1 MRYTTNYDI
10 GDRKRG
16 QGINEDSLSLTI
28 FEQGHRDGYLGLTRP
43 PRIRQRTDEDA
54 DDTPVEEDGETDD
67 LAGDDAT
74 PGETDVDA
82 GAEPADVAAAIDQAE
97 ADETAE
103 TANPAADDDTPAE
116 ADQGGDGEAD
126 AAEASED
133 GDDGEATEEGVEQP
147 DEAPELPANRSAGVF
162 VLADGAGGHDAG
174 DVASYIATTVV
185 AENLAPVAIH
195 AARSHPEE
203 FDVDIPPAI
212 QPETMGPEDIQ
223 TGLENAIIKA
233 HREIIRY
240 ADESGTQAYTTVV
253 AGVFVD
259 GHLHLGW
266 VGDSRAYLVNDA
278 REEIVPLTK
287 DHAVVEEWADK
298 GEIDDVEAH
307 VHPDGN
313 QITRALGGSG
323 HEDPDRAMVEVDTRS
338 VRLFA
343 EDTVLATS
351 DGLIDAQTDAPELY
365 QQYVDADRSEE
376 MAETVLDAVVTD
388 EEIRDVL
395 LDADSLDDAA
405 AEYVRLSNERGGK
418 DNISVLLF
426 EDETLPETPSGGV
439 PVRTAD
445 PNVDLS
451 ERDTVIITED

>member
-16 QGINEDSLSLTI
+16 QGINEDSLSVTV
-28 FEQGHRDGYLGLTRP
+28 FEQGHRDGYLGKTRP
-43 PRIRQRTDEDA
+43 PRDGASATGATDAPGDG
-54 DDTPVEEDGETDD
+54 PVSNET
-67 LAGDDAT
+67 GDPD
-74 PGETDVDA
+74 
-82 GAEPADVAAAIDQAE
+82 GAEPADVAAAIDEAE
-97 ADETAE
+97 RDTGAADEAPEDRAAAGDDAE
-103 TANPAADDDTPAE
+103 AADD
-116 ADQGGDGEAD
+116 
-126 AAEASED
+126 
-133 GDDGEATEEGVEQP
+133 EE
-147 DEAPELPANRSAGVF
+147 PELPANRSAGVF

-240 ADESGTQAYTTVV
+240 ADESGTQSYTTVV
-253 AGVFVD
+253 AGVFAD
-259 GHLHLGW
+259 GRLHLGW
-266 VGDSRAYLVNDA
+266 VGDSRAYLVNEA
-278 REEIVPLTK
+278 REEIVRLTK
-287 DHAVVEEWADK
+287 DHAVVEERADH

-323 HEDPDRAMVEVDTRS
+323 HEDPDRAMVDVDTRS

-365 QQYVDADRSEE
+365 QQYVESDRSPE
-376 MAETVLDAVVTD
+376 MAETVRDAVVTD
-388 EEIRDVL
+388 ADIRDVL
-395 LDADSLDDAA
+395 LGADSLDAAA
-405 AEYVRLSNERGGK
+405 AEYVRLANERGGK

-426 EDETLPETPSGGV
+426 EDPTLPPTPSGGV
-439 PVRTAD
+439 PVRAAD
-445 PNVDLS
+445 PDVDLS

>member
-16 QGINEDSLSLTI
+16 QGINEDSLSVTI
-28 FEQGHRDGYLGLTRP
+28 FEQGHRDGYLGKTRP
-43 PRIRQRTDEDA
+43 PRIRERA
-54 DDTPVEEDGETDD
+54 DDSADEEAETEPEESADDAEDGESEHDD
-67 LAGDDAT
+67 DGD
-74 PGETDVDA
+74 DA
-82 GAEPADVAAAIDQAE
+82 GAEPADVAAAIGE
-97 ADETAE
+97 A
-103 TANPAADDDTPAE
+103 
-116 ADQGGDGEAD
+116 EAD
-126 AAEASED
+126 AATAS
-133 GDDGEATEEGVEQP
+133 DDSDETDEQP
-147 DEAPELPANRSAGVF
+147 DADGDADWAEGAGDAADAGDDRPDMPANRSAGVF

-174 DVASYIATTVV
+174 DVASYIATTVI

-195 AARSHPEE
+195 TARCHPEE
-203 FDVDIPPAI
+203 FDIDISPDVL
-212 QPETMGPEDIQ
+212 PETLGPEDIQ

-240 ADESGTQAYTTVV
+240 ADESGTQSYTTVV
-253 AGVFVD
+253 AGVYAD
-259 GHLHLGW
+259 GQLHLGW
-266 VGDSRAYLVNDA
+266 VGDSRAYLVNEA
-278 REEIVPLTK
+278 REEIVRLTK
-287 DHAVVEEWADK
+287 DHAVVEEWADQ
-298 GEIDDVEAH
+298 GEIDEVEAH

-323 HEDPDRAMVEVDTRS
+323 HEDPDRAMVDVDTRS

-365 QQYVDADRSEE
+365 EEYLGADRSEE
-376 MAETVLDAVVTD
+376 MAETVREAVVTD

-395 LDADSLDDAA
+395 LSAESLDDAA
-405 AEYVRLSNERGGK
+405 TEYVTLSNERGGK

-426 EDETLPETPSGGV
+426 EDETLPATPSAGV
-439 PVRTAD
+439 PVRAAD
-445 PNVDLS
+445 PDVDLS

>member
-28 FEQGHRDGYLGLTRP
+28 FEQGHRDGYLGKTRP
-43 PRIRQRTDEDA
+43 PRIRRRTDDPE
-54 DDTPVEEDGETDD
+54 
-67 LAGDDAT
+67 DDAEASEAGPDDDAPAE
-74 PGETDVDA
+74 PGAEA
-82 GAEPADVAAAIDQAE
+82 GAEPADVAAAIDEAEAVGTAE
-97 ADETAE
+97 ADEGPADTPTGTGEAPADVTETSANTAE
-103 TANPAADDDTPAE
+103 PADGGGTDDDAEAAD
-116 ADQGGDGEAD
+116 
-126 AAEASED
+126 
-133 GDDGEATEEGVEQP
+133 EE
-147 DEAPELPANRSAGVF
+147 PELPANRSAGVF

-174 DVASYIATTVV
+174 DVASYVATTVV

-203 FDVDIPPAI
+203 FDIDIPPAV

-240 ADESGTQAYTTVV
+240 ADESGTQSYTTVV
-253 AGVFVD
+253 AGVYAD
-259 GHLHLGW
+259 GQLHLGW

-287 DHAVVEEWADK
+287 DHAVVEEWADQD
-298 GEIDDVEAH
+298 EIDDVEAH

-323 HEDPDRAMVEVDTRS
+323 HEDPDRAMVDVDTRS

-351 DGLIDAQTDAPELY
+351 DGLIDAQTDAPQLY
-365 QQYVDADRSEE
+365 EEYVGSDRSDE

-395 LDADSLDDAA
+395 LDAESLDDAA

-426 EDETLPETPSGGV
+426 EDETLPATPSGGI
-439 PVRTAD
+439 PVRAAD
-445 PNVDLS
+445 PDVDLS

>member
-16 QGINEDSLSLTI
+16 QGINEDSLSVTV
-28 FEQGHRDGYLGLTRP
+28 FEQGHRDGYLGKTRP
-43 PRIRQRTDEDA
+43 PRIRERANSPAPDE
-54 DDTPVEEDGETDD
+54 VDGEGDSEPEESVSDD
-67 LAGDDAT
+67 E
-74 PGETDVDA
+74 ETDSGSAELEADA
-82 GAEPADVAAAIDQAE
+82 GAEPSDVAAAIGEAE
-97 ADETAE
+97 ADAEAAVAE
-103 TANPAADDDTPAE
+103 TGEAVGADERPEDPDE
-116 ADQGGDGEAD
+116 GGDEQAGAAD
-126 AAEASED
+126 AA
-133 GDDGEATEEGVEQP
+133 
-147 DEAPELPANRSAGVF
+147 DERPEMPANRSAGVF

-195 AARSHPEE
+195 TARCHPEE
-203 FDVDIPPAI
+203 FDIDISPEVL
-212 QPETMGPEDIQ
+212 PETLGPEDIQ

-240 ADESGTQAYTTVV
+240 ADESGTQSYTTVV
-253 AGVFVD
+253 AGVYA
-259 GHLHLGW
+259 GGQLHLGW
-266 VGDSRAYLVNDA
+266 VGDSRAYLVNEA
-278 REEIVPLTK
+278 REEIVRLTK
-287 DHAVVEEWADK
+287 DHAVVEEWAEQ

-323 HEDPDRAMVEVDTRS
+323 HEDPDHAMVEVDTRS

-365 QQYVDADRSEE
+365 EEYIGADRSEE
-376 MAETVLDAVVTD
+376 MAETVREAVVTD

-395 LDADSLDDAA
+395 LSADSLDDAA
-405 AEYVRLSNERGGK
+405 TEYVTLSNERGGK

-426 EDETLPETPSGGV
+426 EDETLPPTPTGGV
-439 PVRTAD
+439 PVRAAD
-445 PNVDLS
+445 PDVDLS

>member
-16 QGINEDSLSLTI
+16 QGINEDSLSVTI
-28 FEQGHRDGYLGLTRP
+28 FEQGHRDGYLGQTRP
-43 PRIRQRTDEDA
+43 PRVRERAPESA
-54 DDTPVEEDGETDD
+54 DDEADTESEESASDDAGPDETDGE
-67 LAGDDAT
+67 
-74 PGETDVDA
+74 A
-82 GAEPADVAAAIDQAE
+82 GAEPADVAAAIDEAETEAGATAVDPDEHADDAADEE
-97 ADETAE
+97 AD
-103 TANPAADDDTPAE
+103 PGPD
-116 ADQGGDGEAD
+116 D
-126 AAEASED
+126 AAEAGDTD
-133 GDDGEATEEGVEQP
+133 GDA
-147 DEAPELPANRSAGVF
+147 DEADEADTDDEPAEMPANRSAGVF

-195 AARSHPEE
+195 VARSHPQD
-203 FDVDIPPAI
+203 FDIDIPPAV

-253 AGVFVD
+253 AGVYAD
-259 GHLHLGW
+259 GQLHLGW

-278 REEIVPLTK
+278 REEIVQLTK
-287 DHAVVEEWADK
+287 DHAVVEEWADQ

-351 DGLIDAQTDAPELY
+351 DGLIDAQTDAPQLY
-365 QQYVDADRSEE
+365 EEYVEADRSEE

-395 LDADSLDDAA
+395 LSADSLDDAA
-405 AEYVRLSNERGGK
+405 REYATMSNERGGK

-426 EDETLPETPSGGV
+426 EDETLPTTPSGGSQF
-439 PVRTAD
+439 VRPT
-445 PNVDLS
+445 P
-451 ERDTVIITED
+451 T